1 MHIRVANESDAP
13 TIAALHAASWR
24 VAYRGAL
31 SDEYLAGDI
40 VADRNAIWAERF
52 RSPHPNQY
60 VVVAVVK
67 NQIVGFACA
76 YSANDPE
83 WGTLLDNIHVSLA
96 CQRNSI
102 GTQLMRS
109 VASWCLDT
117 QSHSGL
123 FLWVLQSN
131 HPAQRFYEKLGAAEY
146 GTDTWTPPD
155 GGTLPTFRYAWP
167 DARVLF
173 NKCG

>member
-1 MHIRVANESDAP
+1 MQIRVANESDAP
-13 TIAALHAASWR
+13 AIAALHAASWR

-52 RSPHPNQY
+52 RTSHPNQY
-60 VVVAVVK
+60 VVVAVIE

-76 YSANDPE
+76 YSENDPE
-83 WGTLLDNIHVSLA
+83 RGTLLDNIHVSLA
-96 CQRNSI
+96 CQRCSI
-102 GTQLMRS
+102 GTHLMRS
-109 VASWCLDT
+109 VASWCLDN
-117 QSHSGL
+117 QPHRGL

-131 HPAQRFYEKLGAAEY
+131 YSAQRFYEKLGAAVH
-146 GTDTWTPPD
+146 GTDTWSPPG
-155 GGTLPTFRYAWP
+155 GGTLPRYRYAWP
-167 DARVLF
+167 DVHVLF